1 MKTLKQIENDISVSH
16 VERVTDNGEKFY
28 LLWLADG
35 FHFNDGSHVNRA
47 NSVKELNELLSDV
60 EMDEAVILER
70 VNKPEQPNVK
80 RRNPGG
86 EKSQPTAN
94 NLKSI
99 REDKKI
105 SQSKLAE
112 LSGVSVRMI
121 QHYEQGVKD
130 INKAQ
135 VDTVYKLAQALGVTV
150 ENLINK

>member
-1 MKTLKQIENDISVSH
+1 MKKYDKLPTNVQVKINECLEALNNGDVHQVNTFDKE
-16 VERVTDNGEKFY
+16 VTP
-28 LLWLADG
+28 
-35 FHFNDGSHVNRA
+35 S
-47 NSVKELNELLSDV
+47 
-60 EMDEAVILER
+60 
-70 VNKPEQPNVK
+70 
-80 RRNPGG
+80 
-86 EKSQPTAN
+86 

-99 REDKKI
+99 REDKNL

-135 VDTVYKLAQALGVTV
+135 ADTVYKLAQALGVSM

>member
-1 MKTLKQIENDISVSH
+1 M
-16 VERVTDNGEKFY
+16 
-28 LLWLADG
+28 
-35 FHFNDGSHVNRA
+35 
-47 NSVKELNELLSDV
+47 
-60 EMDEAVILER
+60 
-70 VNKPEQPNVK
+70 
-80 RRNPGG
+80 
-86 EKSQPTAN
+86 N

-135 VDTVYKLAQALGVTV
+135 ADTVYKLAQALKCTV
-150 ENLINK
+150 EDLINK